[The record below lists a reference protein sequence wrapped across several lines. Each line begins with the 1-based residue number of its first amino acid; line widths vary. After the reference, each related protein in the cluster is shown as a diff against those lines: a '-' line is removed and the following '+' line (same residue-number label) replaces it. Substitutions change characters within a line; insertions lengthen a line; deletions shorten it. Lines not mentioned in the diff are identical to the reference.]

1 MENSEQF
8 VTIPL
13 EEYNKLVVARSG
25 IDLIGQS
32 IGRYGADRT
41 IVCAVCKP
49 FGYEYKGETEDA

>member
-41 IVCAVCKP
+41 IVCAVCKT
-49 FGYEYKGETEDA
+49 FGYEYKEETEDA

>member
-32 IGRYGADRT
+32 IGRYGADCT
-41 IVCAVCKP
+41 IVRAVCKS
-49 FGYEYKGETEDA
+49 FGYEYKEETEDA